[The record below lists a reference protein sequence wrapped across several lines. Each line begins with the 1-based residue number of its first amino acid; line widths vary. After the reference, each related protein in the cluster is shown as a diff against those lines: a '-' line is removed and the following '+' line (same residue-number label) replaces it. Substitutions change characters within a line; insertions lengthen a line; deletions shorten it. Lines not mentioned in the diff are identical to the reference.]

1 MVDMLERQCRTL
13 SGILE
18 VALSFSLHLPIH
30 LGNSYGFRRSRML
43 SHLGEMVGTLDK
55 ELDPIILT
63 KEVIVTETTDKEK
76 TEILGGTL
84 AENGIQPT
92 IVRTEILG
100 GTSLLGGTKTRPNGI
115 GTVVRLG
122 TLTNRPRKGA
132 IENVT
137 VLPPR
142 VIIRQPA

>member
-1 MVDMLERQCRTL
+1 MLSPIEDRLRL
-13 SGILE
+13 KPRILRVIME
-18 VALSFSLHLPIH
+18 AARIFSLLLPIH
-30 LGNSYGFRRSRML
+30 LANSFGFPRKPTSSRP
-43 SHLGEMVGTLDK
+43 VVTGTNRVHALINK
-55 ELDPIILT
+55 IEIAT
-63 KEVIVTETTDKEK
+63 GGMTT
-76 TEILGGTL
+76 TNILGGTI
-84 AENGIQPT
+84 AAKSASPT
-92 IVRTEILG
+92 IDLTEILG

>member
-1 MVDMLERQCRTL
+1 
-13 SGILE
+13 
-18 VALSFSLHLPIH
+18 
-30 LGNSYGFRRSRML
+30 ML
-43 SHLGEMVGTLDK
+43 SHSAETVGILDK
-55 ELDPIILT
+55 GLDPIILT

-84 AENGIQPT
+84 VENGIQPT

-115 GTVVRLG
+115 GTAVRLG
-122 TLTNRPRKGA
+122 TFVNRPRKGA

-137 VLPPR
+137 VLRLR